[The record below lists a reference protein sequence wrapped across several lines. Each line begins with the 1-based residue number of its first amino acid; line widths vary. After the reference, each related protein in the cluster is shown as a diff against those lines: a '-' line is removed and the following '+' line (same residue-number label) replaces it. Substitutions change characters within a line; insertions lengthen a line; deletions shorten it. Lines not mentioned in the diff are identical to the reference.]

1 MGPAG
6 PLADRLCD
14 LCSGGRGCR
23 ARKGW
28 WIVRSKTHT
37 YLVGAPAFMS
47 CGCGGQS
54 LGKAQRPVGY
64 HWGPTRCTSLRGRA
78 LAQYF
83 IVRFRPSGWGD
94 FSFWLLCTINPNIGQ
109 LLAEIYHKS
118 GILYYNHIRTKKT
131 QRRDEMDARN
141 SLARYLSNCDLAL
154 RRGQNKSREIRR
166 EISTCI
172 ILTTRPAIMR

>member
-28 WIVRSKTHT
+28 WIVRNKTHT

-54 LGKAQRPVGY
+54 FCKAQRPVGSTGGLLVVRLLLGG
-64 HWGPTRCTSLRGRA
+64 HSLNILSSSFGLRA
-78 LAQYF
+78 G
-83 IVRFRPSGWGD
+83 VG
-94 FSFWLLCTINPNIGQ
+94 SFFFVSFFCLP
-109 LLAEIYHKS
+109 
-118 GILYYNHIRTKKT
+118 
-131 QRRDEMDARN
+131 
-141 SLARYLSNCDLAL
+141 
-154 RRGQNKSREIRR
+154 
-166 EISTCI
+166 
-172 ILTTRPAIMR
+172 